1 MKSSKTRWFETPDK
15 ATGLGY
21 ATRFYMR
28 VWQSL
33 KEPESLDLTATL
45 PPLKTHWFL
54 SEDTARK
61 WPNLFGYEG
70 SQPQAFTY
78 SAPAGVWALMQVLQ
92 DLGVKF
98 SRIMHLQTRLL
109 LVSEQGF
116 EVGTHYTTSVRYQGA
131 RPLKG
136 HSVSLVFRSEVRDV
150 TGREI
155 MQLEDELFVGG
166 LPDGFVAQLNDNQIS
181 MPAGKTDHLALMNN
195 PLADRIPVRIP
206 RRLGSQYGKLSG
218 DLNPLHIS
226 SIGARL
232 FGHSSSFIQGLC
244 TANLVLSTLGNHWQ
258 QSIRSLDMQFERPVP
273 QPARLNLVCTLDQF
287 ALVDERQKALVSGT
301 YIC

>member
-1 MKSSKTRWFETPDK
+1 MKHSKTRWFDTPDK
-15 ATGLGY
+15 SSGLGY

-33 KEPESLDLTATL
+33 KEPESLDLNASL

-61 WPNLFGYEG
+61 WPALFGYEG
-70 SQPQAFTY
+70 AHPQAFTY

-98 SRIMHLQTRLL
+98 SRIMHLHTRLL
-109 LVSEQGF
+109 LVSEKGF

-136 HSVSLVFRSEVRDV
+136 HSVSLAFRSEVRDV
-150 TGREI
+150 TGREV
-155 MQLEDELFVGG
+155 MQLEDELYVGG
-166 LPDGFVAQLNDNQIS
+166 LPDGFVDQLANNQVS
-181 MPAGKTDHLALMNN
+181 LPASKADQSALLSN

-232 FGHSSSFIQGLC
+232 LGHSSSFIQGLC
-244 TANLVLSTLGNHWQ
+244 TANLILATLGNHWQ
-258 QSIRSLDMQFERPVP
+258 QSIRSLDMRFERPVP

-287 ALVDERQKALVSGT
+287 ALVDERQKALVFGS